1 MALQTGQQ
9 IGPYQILGPLGQGG
23 MAAVYRAHHL
33 KLDRVVAIKMM
44 HKAMSTDSTFLTRFE
59 REAQIV
65 ARLEHPH
72 IVPIY
77 DSAEYEGQPYLVMKF
92 IEGQTLKHVL
102 NAGTLPLPEVSRILG
117 TVANALTYAHQRGV
131 LHRDIKPSNIIIGTD
146 GTPYLTDFGLA
157 RMAELGATTISQDM
171 ILGTPQYISPEQAN
185 GQTDLSPATDVY
197 SLGVIL
203 YEMVVG
209 RVPFNADTPYA
220 VVHDHI
226 YSDLPRPS
234 EIATWIPAQVEAV
247 LMKALAKKPADRYES
262 PAVMMQAFDQVCAE
276 AGLLH
281 LPEDRQAQA
290 ADSFARR
297 RQTLLDT
304 NPTLTEDRPVIESPL
319 PPAPA
324 QQAPSIRVSTSTIP
338 TPSPTRKVE
347 MEFSFTPENMQKLG
361 NQIQTRIEQGAAKL
375 EEWAQQIE
383 DSTQDKDERE
393 SRRERR
399 RREKEDPDAALESR
413 VRKQLKKRQDE
424 LVGLIAHAIPFV
436 AVNAMLW
443 GIYLSDGGGFPW
455 PMFVTGGWGI
465 GLFAHFREWWTQY
478 GPGAAQFEAQVQRE
492 VAKARG
498 QTNDLEKPKRD
509 AEGARYRLSDDGE
522 IEVIEDDL
530 ESVAAKRKRG

>member
-1 MALQTGQQ
+1 MAS
-9 IGPYQILGPLGQGG
+9 
-23 MAAVYRAHHL
+23 VYRAHHI
-33 KLDRVVAIKMM
+33 KLDRLVAIKMM
-44 HKAMSTDSTFLTRFE
+44 HKAMTTDPNFLTRFE

-77 DSAEYEGQPYLVMKF
+77 DSAEHEGQPYLVMKF

-102 NAGTLPLPEVSRILG
+102 AGGALPLAEVSRILG
-117 TVANALTYAHQRGV
+117 TIANALTYAHQRGV

-146 GTPYLTDFGLA
+146 GIPYLTDFGLA

-185 GQTDLSPATDVY
+185 GRTDLTPATDVY
-197 SLGVIL
+197 SLGIIL

-234 EIATWIPAQVEAV
+234 EIATWIPPQVEAV
-247 LMKALAKKPADRYES
+247 LMKALAKKPADRYDS
-262 PAVMMQAFDQVCAE
+262 PTVMLQAFDQACQE
-276 AGLLH
+276 SGLLH
-281 LPEDRQAQA
+281 LPEDRKDRAQE
-290 ADSFARR
+290 SFVLR
-297 RQTLLDT
+297 RQNLLDT

-319 PPAPA
+319 SPNPVH
-324 QQAPSIRVSTSTIP
+324 QAPSVRVTNSTTP

-361 NQIQTRIEQGAAKL
+361 EQIQSRIEKGAARL
-375 EEWAQQIE
+375 EEWGQQIE
-383 DSTQDKDERE
+383 KAFEDNDDRSSSLR
-393 SRRERR
+393 SNRRQEPV
-399 RREKEDPDAALESR
+399 DPDAVLESR
-413 VRKQLKKRQDE
+413 IRKQLKKRQDE

-436 AVNAMLW
+436 AANVMLW
-443 GIYLSDGGGFPW
+443 SIYLGDGGFPW
-455 PMFVTGGWGI
+455 PLFVTGGWGI

-498 QTNDLEKPKRD
+498 QGNNLEKPKRH

-522 IEVIEDDL
+522 IEVIEDEA